1 MQLVRICTALRA
13 MIELRTGYE
22 LSASLADAALFAL
35 WAVPPGLLLAYVR
48 KSAKVRSTQPEFS
61 LRKSEATE
69 WNRAV
74 ALYDRV
80 RRQIEDID
88 SRSTRPPLFDRLLL
102 GCGAHRA
109 EQDSETFADLQALAA
124 HLRAAILR
132 LNRQPLDR
140 LRSWIHML
148 STRFAAGYAV
158 GAYLVGFSL
167 LVATA
172 ELSGRWLGAP
182 ASNGITLLLWCPLG
196 PLVCAN
202 VISIAFAA
210 LAGPVVYLLRRVH
223 LRRMYR
229 VEFLVL
235 KDLTRAELQQRI
247 WQDEGSDADQ
257 YVPGEIA
264 ASASASRR
272 DWFEIFDL
280 SPSASLDE
288 LRKAYKTL
296 IKQNHPD
303 RVHGM
308 SPAFIRLAEA
318 ETRRLNTAYQ
328 EALVSL
334 VPEAAG
340 A

>member
-1 MQLVRICTALRA
+1 

-22 LSASLADAALFAL
+22 LSAVLADAALRAL
-35 WAVPPGLLLAYVR
+35 WAVPPGLLLAYLRTSATVR
-48 KSAKVRSTQPEFS
+48 HTQPEFS
-61 LRKSEATE
+61 LRQSEAAE

-80 RRQIEDID
+80 RGQIDEID
-88 SRSTRPPLFDRLLL
+88 SRSTHPTLLHRLLS
-102 GCGAHRA
+102 GCSAHRS
-109 EQDSETFADLQALAA
+109 EQDNETWADLQALAA
-124 HLRAAILR
+124 HLHAAVVR

-148 STRFAAGYAV
+148 SARFATGYAL
-158 GAYLVGFSL
+158 GAYVVGFSL
-167 LVATA
+167 LLATA
-172 ELSGRWLGAP
+172 ELSRHWLD
-182 ASNGITLLLWCPLG
+182 ASTSNAITLLLWCPLG

-210 LAGPVVYLLRRVH
+210 LAGPVVYVVRRLH
-223 LRRMYR
+223 LYRIYR

-235 KDLTRAELQQRI
+235 KDLTRAQLLQSN
-247 WQDEGSDADQ
+247 WQEEGRAAEQSVAGDVGAIAPAGRGDWSD
-257 YVPGEIA
+257 
-264 ASASASRR
+264 
-272 DWFEIFDL
+272 IFGV
-280 SPSASLDE
+280 SPSASLEE

-303 RVHGM
+303 RIHGM
-308 SPAFIRLAEA
+308 SPALIKLAEA
-318 ETRRLNTAYQ
+318 ETRRLNAAYQ

-334 VPEAAG
+334 MPRVAG

>member
-1 MQLVRICTALRA
+1 

-22 LSASLADAALFAL
+22 LSASLADTALLTL

-48 KSAKVRSTQPEFS
+48 KCAKVRRTQPEFS
-61 LRKSEATE
+61 LRRSEAAE

-80 RRQIEDID
+80 RSQIDEID
-88 SRSTRPPLFDRLLL
+88 SRSTRPTLFHRLLL
-102 GCGAHRA
+102 GCSAHRA
-109 EQDSETFADLQALAA
+109 EQDNETLADLQAFAA
-124 HLRAAILR
+124 HLREAIVR

-140 LRSWIHML
+140 LRSWIHVL
-148 STRFAAGYAV
+148 SARFALGYAV
-158 GAYLVGFSL
+158 GAYVVGFSL
-167 LVATA
+167 LMATA
-172 ELSGRWLGAP
+172 ELSRRWLD
-182 ASNGITLLLWCPLG
+182 ASAGSAITLLLWCPLG

-210 LAGPVVYLLRRVH
+210 LAGPIVYVVQRLH
-223 LRRMYR
+223 LHSIYR

-235 KDLTRAELQQRI
+235 KDLTRAEPQQAI
-247 WQDEGSDADQ
+247 WQDEGGAADHF
-257 YVPGEIA
+257 VAGGVA
-264 ASASASRR
+264 AVASAGRR
-272 DWFEIFDL
+272 DWFDIFGL
-280 SPSASLDE
+280 SPSASLQE
-288 LRKAYKTL
+288 LRNAYKTL

-308 SPAFIRLAEA
+308 SPALIKLAEA
-318 ETRRLNTAYQ
+318 ETRRLNAAYQ

-334 VPEAAG
+334 VPQVAG

>member
-1 MQLVRICTALRA
+1 

-22 LSASLADAALFAL
+22 FSASLADAALLAL
-35 WAVPPGLLLAYVR
+35 WVVPPGLVLSYVR
-48 KSAKVRSTQPEFS
+48 NAAKIRRTQPEFA
-61 LRKSEATE
+61 LRKSETAE

-74 ALYDRV
+74 ALYGRV
-80 RRQIEDID
+80 RRQIDEIE
-88 SRSTRPPLFDRLLL
+88 SRSTRPALVDRLLL
-102 GCGAHRA
+102 GCDTSRA
-109 EQDSETFADLQALAA
+109 EADSETFADLQALAA
-124 HLRAAILR
+124 HLRAAVVR

-148 STRFAAGYAV
+148 SARFAVGYAL

-167 LVATA
+167 LIATA
-172 ELSGRWLGAP
+172 ALSQRWTDP
-182 ASNGITLLLWCPLG
+182 SASGGIALLLWCPLG

-202 VISIAFAA
+202 VVSIAFAA
-210 LAGPVVYLLRRVH
+210 LAGPVVYVLRRIH
-223 LRRMYR
+223 LRRLYR

-235 KDLTRAELQQRI
+235 KDLTRAEPQQAI
-247 WQDEGSDADQ
+247 WRDESAEIDRNATGEVAAFTAAD
-257 YVPGEIA
+257 
-264 ASASASRR
+264 RR
-272 DWFEIFDL
+272 DWFEIFGL
-280 SPSASLDE
+280 SPTASLDE

-308 SPAFIRLAEA
+308 SPAFVKLAEA
-318 ETRRLNTAYQ
+318 ETRRLNVAYQ

-340 A
+340 V

>member
-1 MQLVRICTALRA
+1 

-22 LSASLADAALFAL
+22 LSASLTDAALLAL

-48 KSAKVRSTQPEFS
+48 KCAKIRRTQPEFS
-61 LRKSEATE
+61 LRKSEAAE

-74 ALYDRV
+74 ALYGRV
-80 RRQIEDID
+80 CRQIEEID
-88 SRSTRPPLFDRLLL
+88 SRSTPATLFDRLLL
-102 GCGAHRA
+102 GMSAHRA
-109 EQDSETFADLQALAA
+109 EADSEAFADLHALAA
-124 HLRAAILR
+124 HLRAAVLR

-148 STRFAAGYAV
+148 STRVAVGYAV

-167 LVATA
+167 LMATA
-172 ELSGRWLGAP
+172 ELSERWIDP
-182 ASNGITLLLWCPLG
+182 SASSGITLVLWCPLG

-202 VISIAFAA
+202 VVSIAFAT
-210 LAGPVVYLLRRVH
+210 LAGPIVYLLRRIH
-223 LRRMYR
+223 LCKMYR

-235 KDLTRAELQQRI
+235 KDLRRAEPQQSI
-247 WQDEGSDADQ
+247 WLDENSEAGQNGTAE
-257 YVPGEIA
+257 VA
-264 ASASASRR
+264 AIDPTERR
-272 DWFEIFDL
+272 AWFEIFGL
-280 SPSASLDE
+280 SPAASQEE

-308 SPAFIRLAEA
+308 SPAFIKLAEA
-318 ETRRLNTAYQ
+318 ETRRLNAAYR

-334 VPEAAG
+334 VPQVVG

>member
-1 MQLVRICTALRA
+1 

-22 LSASLADAALFAL
+22 LSAVLADAALRAL
-35 WAVPPGLLLAYVR
+35 WAVPPGLLLAYLR
-48 KSAKVRSTQPEFS
+48 KSATVRRTQPEFS
-61 LRKSEATE
+61 LRKSEAAE

-80 RRQIEDID
+80 CSQIDEID
-88 SRSTRPPLFDRLLL
+88 RRSTRPTLVHRLLS
-102 GCGAHRA
+102 GCSAHRS
-109 EQDSETFADLQALAA
+109 EQDDETWADLQALAA
-124 HLRAAILR
+124 HLHAAIVR

-148 STRFAAGYAV
+148 SARFAMGYAV
-158 GAYLVGFSL
+158 GAYVVGFSL
-167 LVATA
+167 LLATA
-172 ELSGRWLGAP
+172 ELSRRWLDAS
-182 ASNGITLLLWCPLG
+182 ASNAITLLLWCPLG

-210 LAGPVVYLLRRVH
+210 LAGPVVYAVRRLH
-223 LRRMYR
+223 LHRIYR

-235 KDLTRAELQQRI
+235 EDLTRAQLLQGNWREQ
-247 WQDEGSDADQ
+247 GSAAEQSMTGDVAA
-257 YVPGEIA
+257 IA
-264 ASASASRR
+264 PASRR
-272 DWFEIFDL
+272 DWSDIFGV
-280 SPSASLDE
+280 SPSASLEE

-303 RVHGM
+303 RIHGM
-308 SPAFIRLAEA
+308 SPALVRLAEA
-318 ETRRLNTAYQ
+318 ETRRLNAAYQ

-334 VPEAAG
+334 APRVAG

>member
-1 MQLVRICTALRA
+1 

-22 LSASLADAALFAL
+22 LSAVLADAALRAL
-35 WAVPPGLLLAYVR
+35 WAVPPGLLVAYLR
-48 KSAKVRSTQPEFS
+48 KSATVRRTQPEFS
-61 LRKSEATE
+61 LRKSEAAE

-80 RRQIEDID
+80 RGQIDEID
-88 SRSTRPPLFDRLLL
+88 SRSTRPTLFHRLLS
-102 GCGAHRA
+102 GCSAHRS
-109 EQDSETFADLQALAA
+109 EQDDETWADLQALAA
-124 HLRAAILR
+124 HLRAAVVR

-148 STRFAAGYAV
+148 SARFAIGYAV
-158 GAYLVGFSL
+158 GAYLVGFTL
-167 LVATA
+167 LLATA
-172 ELSGRWLGAP
+172 ELSRRWLDAS
-182 ASNGITLLLWCPLG
+182 ASNAITLLLWCPLG

-210 LAGPVVYLLRRVH
+210 LAGPVVYVVRRLH
-223 LRRMYR
+223 LHRIYR

-235 KDLTRAELQQRI
+235 KDLTRAQLLQRD
-247 WQDEGSDADQ
+247 WQEEGSATAQSTAGDVGA
-257 YVPGEIA
+257 IA
-264 ASASASRR
+264 PAGRR
-272 DWFEIFDL
+272 DWSDIFGV

-303 RVHGM
+303 RIHGM
-308 SPAFIRLAEA
+308 SPALVKLAEA
-318 ETRRLNTAYQ
+318 ETRRLNAAYQ

-334 VPEAAG
+334 VPRVAG